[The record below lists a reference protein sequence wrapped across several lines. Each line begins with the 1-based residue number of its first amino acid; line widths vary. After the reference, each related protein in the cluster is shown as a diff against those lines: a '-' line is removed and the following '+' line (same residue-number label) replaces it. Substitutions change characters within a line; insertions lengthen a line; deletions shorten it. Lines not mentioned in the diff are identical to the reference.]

1 MNNLSKNIGKIS
13 CVFTVFLLFI
23 NLLFTSFSA
32 FSENDF
38 ENSTKKKSSYFSELI
53 TDELVFEK
61 EFFEEEEEF
70 DDENSSSWNN
80 YLFASTNFSFF
91 KSFKVELAEN
101 FTLIKVKKSKKLAKW
116 LEIRHLII

>member
-61 EFFEEEEEF
+61 EFFEDEEEF

-80 YLFASTNFSFF
+80 YLIASTNFSLF
-91 KSFKVELAEN
+91 KSYKVELAEN
-101 FTLIKVKKSKKLAKW
+101 FTLKQEKKSKKLAKW